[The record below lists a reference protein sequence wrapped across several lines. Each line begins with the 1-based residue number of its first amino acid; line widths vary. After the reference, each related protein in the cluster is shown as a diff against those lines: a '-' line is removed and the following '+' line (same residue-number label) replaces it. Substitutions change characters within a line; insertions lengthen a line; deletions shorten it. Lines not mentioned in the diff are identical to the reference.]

1 MPSVG
6 LIAVSVAPDGD
17 RTTVSLKLL
26 VEVRL
31 LVRVGVGF
39 YIC

>member
-6 LIAVSVAPDGD
+6 LIAVSAALDGD
-17 RTTVSLKLL
+17 RTTVSVRLL

-31 LVRVGVGF
+31 LVRVGVGY